1 MQAILLTETKSDPG
15 CLNSMEAEEIRN
27 IATIFLISG
36 IKFLFAPFTASE
48 IFGYSFWH
56 SFAIT
61 TSGGATGILVFT
73 YVGDLIVRWWN
84 HLVAVIKAFFLR
96 RKVEAIERKP
106 HEKFTRTNKL
116 IVRVKRKFGIAGLA
130 FLTPCILSIPIG
142 TFVINRFFRKKV
154 KILFALFV
162 SLIFWSFVLNGI
174 AQYLL
179 HLHNHKPIL

>member
-1 MQAILLTETKSDPG
+1 
-15 CLNSMEAEEIRN
+15 MEAEEIRN
-27 IATIFLISG
+27 IATLFLISG

-48 IFGYSFWH
+48 LFGYSFWK

-84 HLVAVIKAFFLR
+84 HLVAVLKAFFLR
-96 RKVEAIERKP
+96 RKVEVIERKP
-106 HEKFTRTNKL
+106 HDKFTRTNKL
-116 IVRVKRKFGIAGLA
+116 IVRVKRRFGLAGLA

-142 TFVINRFFRKKV
+142 TFVINRFFKK
-154 KILFALFV
+154 KWRILLFLFV
-162 SLIFWSFVLNGI
+162 ALLFWSFVLNGI

-179 HLHNHKPIL
+179 HLHNHPPVI

>member
-1 MQAILLTETKSDPG
+1 
-15 CLNSMEAEEIRN
+15 MEAEEIRN
-27 IATIFLISG
+27 IATVFLISG

-48 IFGYSFWH
+48 IFGYSFWR

-73 YVGDLIVRWWN
+73 YVGDLIVRWWA

-96 RKVEAIERKP
+96 RKVEVIERKQY
-106 HEKFTRTNKL
+106 EKFTRTNKL